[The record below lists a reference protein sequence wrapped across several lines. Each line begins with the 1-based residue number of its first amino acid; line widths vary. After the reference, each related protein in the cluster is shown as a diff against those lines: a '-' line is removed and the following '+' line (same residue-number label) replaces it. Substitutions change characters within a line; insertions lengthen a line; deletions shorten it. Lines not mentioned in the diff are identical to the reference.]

1 MKNTTHLTSDIKIL
15 SEDDLINEI
24 LYLIYKLND
33 NPKYSTVSE
42 LIYVLGKDNLFKLC
56 SVFGGCDLKIPTLLE
71 LKLFTGALYI
81 HSAMNNDGYS
91 FDDAFKALKLDSSLK
106 KQIFTICSEIEAL
119 DEQQ

>member
-71 LKLFTGALYI
+71 LKLFTGALYV